1 MTTWQEAQEE
11 LYEWTR
17 NLVEEWYAMK
27 VVDDRQYIAL
37 LKVLNEMRINVF
49 YEPRRDDEV
58 LD

>member
-11 LYEWTR
+11 LYEWTK

>member
-11 LYEWTR
+11 LYEWTD
-17 NLVEEWYAMK
+17 NLVQEWYAMK

-49 YEPRRDDEV
+49 YEYRRDDEV

>member
-1 MTTWQEAQEE
+1 MNKWQEGQEE

-49 YEPRRDDEV
+49 YEPRRDDEI

>member
-1 MTTWQEAQEE
+1 MTTWQEGQEE

>member
-1 MTTWQEAQEE
+1 MTAWQEAQEE
-11 LYEWTR
+11 LYEWTD
-17 NLVEEWYAMK
+17 NLVQEWYAMK

-49 YEPRRDDEV
+49 YEYRRDDEV